1 MPNTVKVNPEILV
14 WARETAGLTRE
25 DAVRKLGIRAARGVL
40 PVDRLA
46 AIEAGADELTR
57 PTLLKMAK
65 QYRRPLLSFYLSR
78 PPRKGDRGADFR
90 TLSPDEH
97 SPADDALVDTLIRDM
112 QARQSM
118 VRAVLEDEDE
128 AELLAFV
135 GSRQMSDGRE
145 IVLRYLRVLL
155 DVDVEEYYRQ
165 SNANDGFSFLRRAA
179 EDAGAFVVLQGN
191 LGSHHTTID
200 TNLFRGFSLADEV
213 APFIVIND
221 NDSRAAWSFTLVHE
235 LVHLL
240 LGQTGVGGARVE
252 NQVERFCNDVA
263 GEFLLPERQ
272 FTALDITRGMEL
284 ESTAELIE
292 EFARD
297 RNLSRAMVAYKA
309 YRVGRIEYPVFNALS
324 SRFRE
329 QWLQDRNSQRQR
341 AREREEDGGP
351 DYYVVR
357 RHRIGD
363 GLVGLVLR
371 MMDVGALATSKAAIV
386 LGLKPTQIHKL
397 FDTGRAS

>member
-1 MPNTVKVNPEILV
+1 MSTTVKVNPEILV
-14 WARETAGLTRE
+14 WARETAGLTRA
-25 DAVRKLGIRAARGVL
+25 DAVKKLGIGAAHGIS
-40 PVDRLA
+40 PVERLT
-46 AIEAGADELTR
+46 AIEAGAVELTR
-57 PTLLKMAK
+57 PTLVKMAK
-65 QYRRPLLSFYLSR
+65 QYRRPLLTFYLSA
-78 PPRKGDRGADFR
+78 PPPKGDRGADFR

-118 VRAVLEDEDE
+118 VLAVLEDEDE
-128 AELLAFV
+128 AEPLAFV
-135 GSRQMSDGRE
+135 GSRHISDGRE
-145 IVLRYLRVLL
+145 TVLRSLRALL
-155 DVDVEEYYRQ
+155 GVDMETYYSQ
-165 SNANDGFSFLRRAA
+165 PNADAAFGLLRRAA

-191 LGSHHTTID
+191 LGSHHTAMD
-200 TNLFRGFSLADEV
+200 TNIFRGFSLADEV

-221 NDSRAAWSFTLVHE
+221 NDSRAAWSFTLLHE

-252 NQVERFCNDVA
+252 NQVERFCNDAA

-272 FTALDITRGMEL
+272 FTALDVTRGMEL
-284 ESTAELIE
+284 EATAELIE
-292 EFARD
+292 DFAHD

-309 YRVGRIEYPVFNALS
+309 YRAGRIEYPVFDALS

-329 QWLQDRNSQRQR
+329 QWLQDRKSQRQR
-341 AREREEDGGP
+341 AREREDGP

-371 MMDVGALATSKAAIV
+371 MMDAGALATSKAAIV
-386 LGLKPTQIHKL
+386 LGLKPTQVHKL
-397 FDTGRAS
+397 FDAGRAS

>member
-1 MPNTVKVNPEILV
+1 MPTTVKVNPEILV

-25 DAVRKLGIRAARGVL
+25 EAVRKVGIRSARGL
-40 PVDRLA
+40 AAVDRLA
-46 AIEAGADELTR
+46 ELEAGTVAPTR
-57 PTLLKMAK
+57 PTLVKMAK
-65 QYRRPLLSFYLSR
+65 QYRRPLLTFYLSA

-97 SPADDALVDTLIRDM
+97 SPAHDALVDTLIRDM

-118 VRAVLEDEDE
+118 VRAALEDEDE
-128 AELLAFV
+128 AGPLGFV
-135 GSRQMSDGRE
+135 GSRQMSDGLE
-145 IVLRYLRVLL
+145 TVLRSLRTLIG
-155 DVDVEEYYRQ
+155 VDTEIFYGQ
-165 SNANDGFSFLRRAA
+165 PNTDAAFGLLRRAA
-179 EDAGAFVVLQGN
+179 EDAGVFVVLQGN
-191 LGSHHTTID
+191 LGSHHTAMD
-200 TNLFRGFSLADEV
+200 TNIFRGFSLADEV

-221 NDSRAAWSFTLVHE
+221 NDSRAAWSFTLLHE

-252 NQVERFCNDVA
+252 NQVEQFCNDAA

-272 FTALDITRGMEL
+272 FTALDVTDGMEL
-284 ESTAELIE
+284 ESTAELIK

-309 YRVGRIEYPVFNALS
+309 YRAGRIEYPVFDALS

-329 QWLQDRNSQRQR
+329 QWLQVRKSQRQR
-341 AREREEDGGP
+341 AREREDGP

-371 MMDVGALATSKAAIV
+371 MMDGGALATSKAAIV
-386 LGLKPTQIHKL
+386 LGLKPTQVHKL
-397 FDTGRAS
+397 IDAGRAS

>member
-1 MPNTVKVNPEILV
+1 M
-14 WARETAGLTRE
+14 
-25 DAVRKLGIRAARGVL
+25 
-40 PVDRLA
+40 DRLA
-46 AIEAGADELTR
+46 EMEAGATDPTR
-57 PTLLKMAK
+57 PTLVKMAK
-65 QYRRPLLSFYLSR
+65 QYRRPLLTFYMSA
-78 PPRKGDRGADFR
+78 PPRKGNRGADFR

-97 SPADDALVDTLIRDM
+97 SPTDDALVDALIRDM

-128 AELLAFV
+128 AEPLAFV

-145 IVLRYLRVLL
+145 LVLRSLRALL
-155 DVDVEEYYRQ
+155 DVDIEEYYRQ
-165 SNANDGFSFLRRAA
+165 SNADHAFGLLRRAA
-179 EDAGAFVVLQGN
+179 EDAGVFVLLQGN
-191 LGSHHTTID
+191 LGSHHTTMD

-221 NDSRAAWSFTLVHE
+221 NDSRAAWSFTLLHE

-252 NQVERFCNDVA
+252 NQVERFCNDAA
-263 GEFLLPERQ
+263 GEFLLPDRQ
-272 FTALDITRGMEL
+272 FTVLDVTRGREL
-284 ESTAELIE
+284 DSIAELIE
-292 EFARD
+292 DFARD

-309 YRVGRIEYPVFNALS
+309 YRAGRIEYPVFDALS

-329 QWLQDRNSQRQR
+329 QWLQDRKSQRQR
-341 AREREEDGGP
+341 AREQEDGP

-371 MMDVGALATSKAAIV
+371 MMDAGALATSKAAIV
-386 LGLKPTQIHKL
+386 LGLKPRQVHKL
-397 FDTGRAS
+397 IDTSRAS

>member
-14 WARETAGLTRE
+14 WARETAGLTPE
-25 DAVRKLGIRAARGVL
+25 DAVGKLGIRAARGVL

-65 QYRRPLLSFYLSR
+65 QYRRPLLTFYLSR

-128 AELLAFV
+128 AEPLAFV
-135 GSRQMSDGRE
+135 GSMQISDGRE
-145 IVLRYLRVLL
+145 IVLRYLQALL
-155 DVDVEEYYRQ
+155 GVEVEEYYRQ
-165 SNANDGFSFLRRAA
+165 SNANEAFGFLRRAA
-179 EDAGAFVVLQGN
+179 EKAGVFVVLQGN
-191 LGSHHTTID
+191 LGSHHTAMD

-240 LGQTGVGGARVE
+240 LGQTGVSGARVE
-252 NQVERFCNDVA
+252 NRVERFCNDVA

-284 ESTAELIE
+284 DSTAKLIE

-309 YRVGRIEYPVFNALS
+309 YRSGHVEYPVFDALS

-329 QWLQDRNSQRQR
+329 QWLQERKSQRQR
-341 AREREEDGGP
+341 ARGREDGP

-371 MMDVGALATSKAAIV
+371 MMDARALATSKAAIV
-386 LGLKPTQIHKL
+386 LGLKPTQVHKL
-397 FDTGRAS
+397 IDAGRAS

>member
-1 MPNTVKVNPEILV
+1 MSTTVKVNPKILV

-25 DAVRKLGIRAARGVL
+25 EAVRKVGIRAAHGVAA
-40 PVDRLA
+40 VDRLA
-46 AIEAGADELTR
+46 ELEDGTAELTR
-57 PTLLKMAK
+57 PTLVKMAK
-65 QYRRPLLSFYLSR
+65 QYRRPLLTFYLSA

-97 SPADDALVDTLIRDM
+97 SPAYDALVDTLIRDM

-118 VRAVLEDEDE
+118 VRAALEDEDE
-128 AELLAFV
+128 AEPLAFV

-145 IVLRYLRVLL
+145 TVLRSLRTLIG
-155 DVDVEEYYRQ
+155 VDTETYYGQ
-165 SNANDGFSFLRRAA
+165 PNADAAFGLLRRAA

-191 LGSHHTTID
+191 LGSHHTAMD
-200 TNLFRGFSLADEV
+200 TNIFRGFSLADEV

-221 NDSRAAWSFTLVHE
+221 NDSRAAWSFTLLHE
-235 LVHLL
+235 LAHLL

-252 NQVERFCNDVA
+252 NQVERFCNDAA
-263 GEFLLPERQ
+263 GEFLLPERH
-272 FTALDITRGMEL
+272 FIALDVTRGMEL
-284 ESTAELIE
+284 EATAELIE

-309 YRVGRIEYPVFNALS
+309 YRAGRIEYPVFDALS

-341 AREREEDGGP
+341 AREREDGP

-371 MMDVGALATSKAAIV
+371 MMDAGALATSKAAIV
-386 LGLKPTQIHKL
+386 LGLKPTQVHKL
-397 FDTGRAS
+397 IDASRAS

>member
-25 DAVRKLGIRAARGVL
+25 DAVGKLGIRAARGIL

-46 AIEAGADELTR
+46 AIEAGIDELTR

-65 QYRRPLLSFYLSR
+65 QYRRPLLTFYLSR

-128 AELLAFV
+128 AEPLAFV

-145 IVLRYLRVLL
+145 IVLRYLRALL
-155 DVDVEEYYRQ
+155 GVDVEEYYRQ
-165 SNANDGFSFLRRAA
+165 SNANDAFSFLRRAA
-179 EDAGAFVVLQGN
+179 ENTGVFVVLQGN
-191 LGSHHTTID
+191 LGSHHTAMD

-284 ESTAELIE
+284 ETTAELIE

-309 YRVGRIEYPVFNALS
+309 YRVGRFEYPVFNALS

-371 MMDVGALATSKAAIV
+371 MMDAGALATSKAAIV
-386 LGLKPTQIHKL
+386 LGLKPRQVHKL
-397 FDTGRAS
+397 FDAGRAS

>member
-1 MPNTVKVNPEILV
+1 M
-14 WARETAGLTRE
+14 
-25 DAVRKLGIRAARGVL
+25 
-40 PVDRLA
+40 DRLA
-46 AIEAGADELTR
+46 ELEDGTAELTR
-57 PTLLKMAK
+57 PTLVKMAK
-65 QYRRPLLSFYLSR
+65 QYRRPLLTFYLSA

-97 SPADDALVDTLIRDM
+97 SPAYDALVDTLIRDM

-118 VRAVLEDEDE
+118 VRAALEDEDE
-128 AELLAFV
+128 AEPLAFV

-145 IVLRYLRVLL
+145 TVLRSLRTLIG
-155 DVDVEEYYRQ
+155 VDTETYYGQ
-165 SNANDGFSFLRRAA
+165 PNADAAFGLLRRAA

-191 LGSHHTTID
+191 LGSHHTAMD
-200 TNLFRGFSLADEV
+200 TNIFRGFSLADEV

-221 NDSRAAWSFTLVHE
+221 NDSRAAWSFTLLHE
-235 LVHLL
+235 LAHLL

-252 NQVERFCNDVA
+252 NQVERFCNDAA
-263 GEFLLPERQ
+263 GEFLLPERH
-272 FTALDITRGMEL
+272 FIALDVTRGMEL
-284 ESTAELIE
+284 EATAELIE

-309 YRVGRIEYPVFNALS
+309 YRAGRIEYPVFDALS

-341 AREREEDGGP
+341 AREREDGP

-371 MMDVGALATSKAAIV
+371 MMDAGALATSKAAIV
-386 LGLKPTQIHKL
+386 LGLKPTQVHKL
-397 FDTGRAS
+397 IDASRTS